1 MNYLNLSR
9 LICLCT
15 LAMLIPHLS
24 HGQQQVITGAEKAAG
39 WHSLFNGLNTSNWKG
54 YNREEVP
61 SEWKIAD
68 GVISF
73 NPENNADNRPK
84 DLVSKETFKDF
95 DLSLEWK
102 ISQNG
107 NSGILFNV
115 VENPAYAEPYM
126 SGFEMQILDNDGH
139 PDGKIEKHRAGDLYD
154 LIKSTSEPV
163 KPVGQWNHIRV
174 LSKKGHY
181 TFFMNGV
188 KINGFQMHDASW
200 NKLVAGSKFKQ
211 WPEFGLA
218 TKGKIVLQAHGNQVF
233 FRAIK
238 IRRLS

>member
-1 MNYLNLSR
+1 MNYLNLKR

-24 HGQQQVITGAEKAAG
+24 QGQQRVITAAEKAAG

-61 SEWKIAD
+61 AEWKIAD
-68 GVISF
+68 GVISY

-115 VENPAYAEPYM
+115 VENPAFAEPYM

-139 PDGKIEKHRAGDLYD
+139 PDGKIQKHRAGDLYD

-163 KPVGQWNHIRV
+163 KPVGQWNRVRV

-188 KINGFQMHDASW
+188 KINDFQMHDATW

-218 TKGKIVLQAHGNQVF
+218 NKGKIVLQAHGNQVF